1 MNCLGHR
8 FAKICSRGWD
18 LRVLEGNRG
27 MNLEMR
33 NKWDHSND
41 PEYGQRLLGWIFRR
55 HIWQLLAALLL
66 GALIFGI
73 ASLFMPPRFGT
84 SATIMVNKGG
94 GGASLLS
101 GLSLLGGPP
110 AALADEIL
118 TLQSREIGLQVID
131 ELGLQIEI
139 FDPQGPD
146 APLERIKGRF
156 GAGSNRDQTREDIY
170 TRLTI
175 SDVDVNDDM
184 PRTQEMW
191 ISADAEGNWK
201 LGGDS
206 GSNSQPVKGK
216 HISFTPHFGG
226 SHRAGYRY
234 LLKVRPDHEAW
245 RSYKESL
252 TVGPAAVDASVLSIR
267 FNSYNPLLAR
277 RTVDLIVD
285 KYLELNR
292 SRTYDEYDQMLD
304 FIAEETNSAQ
314 ERTTELVAQIQV
326 IQDETGLFAPAA
338 QGEVVVMRMSELA
351 TQRTQNRIAIRQI
364 DNVIGAMDKL
374 SPQELSKIIQAP
386 ATPLELEGSL
396 VLRLSSLVTS
406 LENHLSNKTEKHPD
420 VVNLRNQ
427 IEVTTGLI
435 RDSLRSNR
443 EGLVLVDRELGG
455 DYGRLSGELAG
466 MPAANSDMNM
476 LNAELK
482 SLRDIMEILKKQETE
497 TKLSKVNTSMD
508 VTLMD
513 AAPFPDKR
521 DKPAIGRNTA
531 LGGFAGLM
539 LCILV
544 LLFRESAGKRFRT
557 LKELRAGAGL
567 NVLAVL
573 PGKVSGRNWHMPPI
587 EPELAADLSRRLFST
602 GIRIGLIH
610 LPASRPSFDTAAYL
624 ASQSGVSICDALPGT
639 GLDSMK
645 VQFEDG
651 AGAAITCE
659 RVSVDFSAAPGQRYG
674 KSKAPSGPCLYL
686 LTAPSRWAAE
696 AELAA
701 GLDGLVL
708 CVPQGGCTGEELE
721 RSLAMLTALGLECR
735 GVIVSNWSAARD
747 IYGTEELNYVAINP
761 GKAR

>member
-1 MNCLGHR
+1 M
-8 FAKICSRGWD
+8 
-18 LRVLEGNRG
+18 EGNRG
-27 MNLEMR
+27 MNQELR

-55 HIWQLLAALLL
+55 HSWHLLAALLF
-66 GALIFGI
+66 GALVFGI

-84 SATIMVNKGG
+84 SASIMVNKGG

-118 TLQSREIGLQVID
+118 TLQSREIGLQVIE

-146 APLERIKGRF
+146 APVERLKGRL
-156 GAGSNRDQTREDIY
+156 GSGSNRNQTREDIY
-170 TRLTI
+170 TRLSI
-175 SDVDVNDDM
+175 SDVLVNDDM
-184 PRTQEMW
+184 AKTQEMW

-201 LGGDS
+201 LGGES
-206 GSNSQPVKGK
+206 GANGQPVSGK

-226 SHRAGYRY
+226 SHKAGNRY

-277 RTVDLIVD
+277 MAVDLIVE

-292 SRTYDEYDQMLD
+292 SRTFDEYDQMLAYIAD
-304 FIAEETNSAQ
+304 ETKTAEE
-314 ERTTELVAQIQV
+314 RTIELVAQIQD

-338 QGEVVVMRMSELA
+338 QGEMVVLRMSELA

-364 DNVIGAMDKL
+364 DNVLGTMDKL
-374 SPQELSKIIQAP
+374 SPRELSEIIQAP
-386 ATPLELEGSL
+386 ATPLELENSL

-427 IEVTTGLI
+427 IDVTTKMI

-443 EGLVLVDRELGG
+443 EGLFLVDRELGG
-455 DYGRLSGELAG
+455 DYGRLSGELAE

-513 AAPFPDKR
+513 AAPFPAKR
-521 DKPAIGRNTA
+521 EKPAIGRNTA

-567 NVLAVL
+567 HVLAVL
-573 PGKVSGRNWHMPPI
+573 PGKPPARRWSMPQI
-587 EPELAADLSRRLFST
+587 EPELAADVCSRILSS
-602 GIRIGLIH
+602 GSSIGLIH
-610 LPASRPSFDTAAYL
+610 LPAGRPAFDAAAYL
-624 ASQSGVSICDALPGT
+624 ASQANMKICDALPGA
-639 GLDSMK
+639 GLAGFN
-645 VQFEDG
+645 VQLLDG
-651 AGAAITCE
+651 SGTEITCE
-659 RVSVDFSAAPGQRYG
+659 RVSADLNATPGQRYAG
-674 KSKAPSGPCLYL
+674 FRKPAGPSLYL
-686 LTAPSRWAAE
+686 LAAPSRWSAE

-701 GLDGLVL
+701 SLDRLVL

-721 RSLAMLTALGLECR
+721 RSLQMLAAHGLDCHD
-735 GVIVSNWSAARD
+735 VIVSNWSAARD
-747 IYGTEELNYVAINP
+747 IYGTEELNFVATSS
-761 GKAR
+761 GKVR